1 MEQSKKGSK
10 KQEYL
15 ELVTAQMRC
24 KKARDMVAE
33 ELAVHIEDQTETY
46 LEFGLSAEDA
56 VARAVEQMGDPVEV
70 GTALDRIH
78 RPRIDVRTIAFIALL
93 SVIGMIVQILMLQT
107 TLNVVGADHVLGT
120 VSDVSGIIRDGLLGF
135 LIMLAVMFVDYSFL
149 GKHPVAAWI
158 GLIVVMFVVEFN
170 DMIWIGRN
178 LGTTNL
184 SVISALMILIF
195 ASIVY
200 SYRNK
205 GYKGIILCLFWLA
218 LGFLVLSRMTGISL
232 AAAVT
237 LFVTGVMTVSFAI
250 YKGWF
255 AVKKEKA
262 LILLWGS
269 WIVPLAGLLIAL
281 AAGWIGKVYQTA
293 RLRHFFDPNQDP
305 YGNGYVV
312 LTMRQRLA
320 DMSLIGPSTDGEA
333 YYWWYSLNYVMEK
346 YGVLVGVLLLA
357 VLALLFGKML
367 AGLFK
372 QQNRLGCLLG
382 VGAVGYLVMSTILH
396 VMASLTL
403 IPSTSAYLP
412 FFTEGTNATMGC
424 YLLLGVYLSV
434 HRNSMII
441 SEKRSEPQQKIRI
454 IVEHTGNE

>member
-149 GKHPVAAWI
+149 GKHPVVPWI

-218 LGFLVLSRMTGISL
+218 LGLLAGGSALGWVAHRAWRKHTKQ
-232 AAAVT
+232 AAAAEASEEERREMIAQQRAFEDM
-237 LFVTGVMTVSFAI
+237 LNYNPERAYGMATG
-250 YKGWF
+250 
-255 AVKKEKA
+255 
-262 LILLWGS
+262 LDD
-269 WIVPLAGLLIAL
+269 LAG
-281 AAGWIGKVYQTA
+281 
-293 RLRHFFDPNQDP
+293 
-305 YGNGYVV
+305 GNG
-312 LTMRQRLA
+312 
-320 DMSLIGPSTDGEA
+320 E
-333 YYWWYSLNYVMEK
+333 
-346 YGVLVGVLLLA
+346 
-357 VLALLFGKML
+357 
-367 AGLFK
+367 
-372 QQNRLGCLLG
+372 
-382 VGAVGYLVMSTILH
+382 
-396 VMASLTL
+396 
-403 IPSTSAYLP
+403 
-412 FFTEGTNATMGC
+412 
-424 YLLLGVYLSV
+424 
-434 HRNSMII
+434 
-441 SEKRSEPQQKIRI
+441 
-454 IVEHTGNE
+454 